1 MLLFTPNINN
11 ADQSILDGVS
21 NNVVLD
27 VDVARSSAAAFV
39 VRHLDCTLII
49 LHDWNRAAPQSRHD
63 ELLHMTK
70 ELGFI
75 HDFRKNHIILRLG

>member
-1 MLLFTPNINN
+1 MLLFTPNVNN

-27 VDVARSSAAAFV
+27 VDVARSSAAVFV

-49 LHDWNRAAPQSRHD
+49 LHDWNRATPQSRHD
-63 ELLHMTK
+63 KLLHMTK

-75 HDFRKNHIILRLG
+75 HDFRKNHIIL

>member
-1 MLLFTPNINN
+1 MLLFTPNLNN

-21 NNVVLD
+21 NNVVRD
-27 VDVARSSAAAFV
+27 VDVARSSAAVFV
-39 VRHLDCTLII
+39 VHHLDYTLII

-63 ELLHMTK
+63 ELLRMTK

>member
-1 MLLFTPNINN
+1 MLLFIPNINN

-21 NNVVLD
+21 DNVVLD
-27 VDVARSSAAAFV
+27 VDVARSSAAVFV

-49 LHDWNRAAPQSRHD
+49 LHDWNRAAPQSMHD

-75 HDFRKNHIILRLG
+75 HDFHKHHILRLG

>member
-21 NNVVLD
+21 NNVVLE
-27 VDVARSSAAAFV
+27 VDVARSFAAVFV
-39 VRHLDCTLII
+39 GRHLDCTLII
-49 LHDWNRAAPQSRHD
+49 LHDWNRAAPRSRH
-63 ELLHMTK
+63 EKLLHMTK

-75 HDFRKNHIILRLG
+75 HDFRKHYIILRLG